1 MPPRPRSDRR
11 NPRPDTPRPADGGG
25 GAPATSGGS
34 SAAADDVR
42 RFAELL
48 RAQEAKKKAD
58 AAESKRR
65 ADAERAR
72 VEAEQAGER
81 RLAGARTA
89 KEQAARRLKDV
100 RARGASNA
108 VVAEAEAAYKVALA
122 DLLAEEQGERPSWAP
137 ALPEPE
143 PEVAE
148 ASDAEAS
155 DAEPEASA
163 DAAPEAEA
171 PTD

>member
-11 NPRPDTPRPADGGG
+11 SNRTDAPRPADGGR
-25 GAPATSGGS
+25 GAPVAPGGS
-34 SAAADDVR
+34 SAASDDVR

-48 RAQEAKKKAD
+48 RAQEAKKKAEV
-58 AAESKRR
+58 AEGRRR

-81 RLAGARTA
+81 RLTGARSA

-100 RARGASNA
+100 RARGAANA
-108 VVAEAEAAYKVALA
+108 VVAEAEAAYKAALA

-137 ALPEPE
+137 AVPE
-143 PEVAE
+143 PEVA
-148 ASDAEAS
+148 A
-155 DAEPEASA
+155 DAEPVADEA
-163 DAAPEAEA
+163 DAGEPASTEPAD
-171 PTD
+171 PS